1 MAQEPET
8 AVKRAASAA
17 LGLALA
23 IGLACGGAGCREPPG
38 PGEEELRAEWSRLSA
53 ERERLQPEL
62 SARAQAILEEP
73 EHVREDIE
81 VVVAVPNRFVKEALS
96 RTLAEALN
104 GVSLRIKNLEVHVVE
119 DVNVRILVPDV
130 TLGTIALD
138 VLLQDVRGVVRTRE
152 PAISIGEG
160 EIRGSVWVDVLEGR
174 GRVHLR
180 LHWTGQ
186 ALTRLVCG
194 DTTLAREVEGT
205 LAPFAVHLRGGAIP
219 RVEGSEFVL
228 KPVVPPTYFRL
239 VIRPSRESW
248 ESVEKALDAQSNVC
262 RFALRKIDALGKLR
276 ELLERGIQVTVHTEK
291 LRPLRLPVDVS
302 ERVLLQDRELEVRAS
317 PASLE
322 IRRRYVWFGSDF
334 EVWRVPPSNP

>member
-1 MAQEPET
+1 MAQEPRT
-8 AVKRAASAA
+8 AVRRAASSAFS
-17 LGLALA
+17 LALV
-23 IGLACGGAGCREPPG
+23 IGLACGGAGCREPSG
-38 PGEEELRAEWSRLSA
+38 PSEEELRAEWSRLSA
-53 ERERLQPEL
+53 KKEQLEPEL

-73 EHVREDIE
+73 EHVREDVE
-81 VVVAVPNRFVKEALS
+81 VVVAVPNRFLKDALS

-152 PAISIGEG
+152 PAISIGAG

-180 LHWTGQ
+180 LHWSGE
-186 ALTRLVCG
+186 ALTRVVCG
-194 DTTLAREVEGT
+194 DTTLAREVEGA
-205 LAPFAVHLRGGAIP
+205 LAPFAVHLRGAATP

-228 KPVVPPTYFRL
+228 KPAVPPTYFRL
-239 VIRPSRESW
+239 VIRPTRQSW
-248 ESVEKALDAQSNVC
+248 EKVEEAFNAQSGVC
-262 RFALRKIDALGKLR
+262 RFALRRIDALGKLR
-276 ELLERGIQVTVHTEK
+276 ELLEKGIRVTVHTEK
-291 LRPLRLPVDVS
+291 LKPLRLPVDVT

-317 PASLE
+317 PALLE
-322 IRRRYVWFGSDF
+322 IRRRYVWFGSEF
-334 EVWRVPPSNP
+334 EVRRVPPSNP